1 MASLSW
7 RLALKTL
14 TEIVNGVKPRTPGLA
29 APDQIRRRVKVPHG
43 VCRLTLDINGTAYA
57 VIPNRGASELVFRS
71 FRLKKS
77 DGTIYD
83 VAMTAHGHTC
93 DCPDYLFNRQ
103 DKDVAGCKHVKAM
116 KACGLL

>member
-1 MASLSW
+1 MSMMTATHKAS
-7 RLALKTL
+7 K
-14 TEIVNGVKPRTPGLA
+14 LA
-29 APDQIRRRVKVPHG
+29 APDVIRRRVKVPHG

-57 VIPNRGASELVFRS
+57 VIPNRGASELAS
-71 FRLKKS
+71 KAFRLRKA

-83 VAMTAHGHTC
+83 VAATAHGVTC

-103 DKDVAGCKHVKAM
+103 DKDVNGCKHVKAM